1 MFRARKTYSE
11 KTKKMKERNRES
23 CSALFLSLSLSFSFF
38 FLSNLF
44 SPIVFCLSPCFF
56 LLLGLLTSPLYRPI
70 SSCLILYFR
79 SPRFSLFPPLFISLS
94 LFLSLFFCPCFSLR
108 RCAPLPS
115 RLSAFLFYSAA
126 HLLSLAPYFG
136 VRSRQVKTDRDGK

>member
-1 MFRARKTYSE
+1 MFRARKKYSE

-23 CSALFLSLSLSFSFF
+23 CSALFLSLSLSFFYLAFF
-38 FLSNLF
+38 PAS
-44 SPIVFCLSPCFF
+44 SSVSRPAF

-94 LFLSLFFCPCFSLR
+94 LFLFLFFYFCFSLR